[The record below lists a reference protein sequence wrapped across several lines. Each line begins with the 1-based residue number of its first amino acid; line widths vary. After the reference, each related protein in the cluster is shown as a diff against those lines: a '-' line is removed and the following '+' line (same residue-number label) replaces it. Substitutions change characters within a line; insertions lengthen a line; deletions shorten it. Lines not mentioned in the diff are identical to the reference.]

1 MPVPDVHMC
10 KTRISISG
18 WIPFVIRYP
27 LMTTAFMLCLLVP
40 PQAHA
45 DDSLLQWPAD
55 WQTEN
60 LDAQN
65 GSRQRAVKND
75 ANGEP
80 LMVVELTRTAL
91 EAGHTVN
98 LAGVLLQMRKAL
110 QVNFSQGG
118 YQSLCTA
125 IRDSSLGDLP
135 AAETTCKVTLNGN
148 HVLTQTLVAAA
159 STETAYG
166 LSYAGSAA
174 GYSALEPE
182 VRGIRQT
189 LHLRPAQ

>member
-1 MPVPDVHMC
+1 
-10 KTRISISG
+10 
-18 WIPFVIRYP
+18 
-27 LMTTAFMLCLLVP
+27 
-40 PQAHA
+40 
-45 DDSLLQWPAD
+45 
-55 WQTEN
+55 
-60 LDAQN
+60 
-65 GSRQRAVKND
+65 
-75 ANGEP
+75 
-80 LMVVELTRTAL
+80 
-91 EAGHTVN
+91 
-98 LAGVLLQMRKAL
+98 MRKAL

-159 STETAYG
+159 SPATAYG

-174 GYSALEPE
+174 GYTALEPE

>member
-1 MPVPDVHMC
+1 MPVPDLHVC
-10 KTRISISG
+10 KNRISTLG
-18 WIPFVIRYP
+18 RIPAVNRY
-27 LMTTAFMLCLLVP
+27 LLLNAVFLLALLAL

-45 DDSLLQWPAD
+45 DEGLLQWPAD
-55 WQTEN
+55 WQAEN
-60 LDAQN
+60 LEAPN

-75 ANGEP
+75 ADGEP
-80 LMVVELTRTAL
+80 LMVVELTRAAL

-159 STETAYG
+159 SANTAYG

>member
-1 MPVPDVHMC
+1 MSVPDLHVC
-10 KTRISISG
+10 KTRISTTSRIT
-18 WIPFVIRYP
+18 VVNRYL
-27 LMTTAFMLCLLVP
+27 LMNTALMLTLLVLP
-40 PQAHA
+40 KAHA
-45 DDSLLQWPAD
+45 DDGLLQWPAD
-55 WQTEN
+55 WQVEN
-60 LDAQN
+60 LEAPN

-75 ANGEP
+75 ADGEP
-80 LMVVELTRTAL
+80 LMVVELTRAAL

-125 IRDSSLGDLP
+125 IRDASLGDLP
-135 AAETTCKVTLNGN
+135 AAESTCKITLNGN

-159 STETAYG
+159 SPDTAYG

-182 VRGIRQT
+182 VRGVRQT
-189 LHLRPAQ
+189 LHLRPAP

>member
-1 MPVPDVHMC
+1 MPVPDMHVC
-10 KTRISISG
+10 KTRISTLG
-18 WIPFVIRYP
+18 RIPVVNRY
-27 LMTTAFMLCLLVP
+27 LLLNVVFMLPLLVL

-60 LDAQN
+60 LEAPN

-75 ANGEP
+75 ADGEP
-80 LMVVELTRTAL
+80 LMVVELTQAAL

-98 LAGVLLQMRKAL
+98 LAAVLLQMRKAL

-118 YQSLCTA
+118 YQSLCTS
-125 IRDSSLGDLP
+125 IREASLGDLP

-148 HVLTQTLVAAA
+148 HVLTQTLVAAV
-159 STETAYG
+159 SPDTAYG

>member
-1 MPVPDVHMC
+1 MSVPDVHMC

-18 WIPFVIRYP
+18 WIPVVNRY
-27 LMTTAFMLCLLVP
+27 LLINTAFMLCLLVLP
-40 PQAHA
+40 HAHA
-45 DDSLLQWPAD
+45 DDSLPQWPAD

-60 LDAQN
+60 LDAPN

-98 LAGVLLQMRKAL
+98 LAGVVLQMRKAL

-159 STETAYG
+159 SSGTAYG

-182 VRGIRQT
+182 VRVIRQT
-189 LHLRPAQ
+189 LHLRPVQ

>member
-1 MPVPDVHMC
+1 MPVPDMHVC
-10 KTRISISG
+10 KTRISTLG
-18 WIPFVIRYP
+18 RIPVVNRY
-27 LMTTAFMLCLLVP
+27 LLLNVVFILALP
-40 PQAHA
+40 VLPQAHA

-60 LDAQN
+60 LEAPN

-75 ANGEP
+75 MDGEP
-80 LMVVELTRTAL
+80 LMVVELTQAAL

-98 LAGVLLQMRKAL
+98 LAAVLLQMRKAL

-118 YQSLCTA
+118 YQSLCTS
-125 IRDSSLGDLP
+125 IRESSLGDLP

-159 STETAYG
+159 SPDTAYG

>member
-1 MPVPDVHMC
+1 MPVPDLHVC
-10 KTRISISG
+10 KTRISTLG
-18 WIPFVIRYP
+18 RTPAVNRY
-27 LMTTAFMLCLLVP
+27 LLLNAVFMLPLLGLT
-40 PQAHA
+40 QAHA
-45 DDSLLQWPAD
+45 DDDLLQWPAD
-55 WQTEN
+55 WQAEN
-60 LDAQN
+60 LEAPN

-80 LMVVELTRTAL
+80 LMVVELTRAAL

-110 QVNFSQGG
+110 QVNFSRGG
-118 YQSLCTA
+118 YQSLCTS

-159 STETAYG
+159 SPNTAYG